1 MSSMEASSVRGSES
15 GRVIG
20 RIVELWRYPVKS
32 MAAQS
37 LTEAEVSWRGIAGD
51 RRWAFVRPGMERSGF
66 PWLTARELPD
76 LFKYVPSFSAPKRP
90 DSSPVMVKTPSG
102 RELEVV
108 DPELAAELGEGVR
121 VIKQDRGVFD
131 SAPLS
136 LISTQTVAALGQL
149 AGAEL
154 ETLRFRPNLVI
165 EANTEANIEA
175 NTEASSDYPEDAWVS
190 ASLQIGGMVMR
201 IDERDS
207 RCVMVNTHPTTTE
220 KNPAVLRA
228 IAGHR
233 QARLGVYGSVV
244 REGKVTVGDAVMLLQ
259 GR

>member
-1 MSSMEASSVRGSES
+1 MNSMDTSAMRDPER

-20 RIVELWRYPVKS
+20 KIVELWRYPVKS
-32 MAAQS
+32 MAAEA
-37 LTEAEVSWRGIAGD
+37 LTEAAVSWRGIAGD

-66 PWLTARELPD
+66 PWLTAREQPG
-76 LFKYVPSFSAPKRP
+76 LFHYVPSFSAPKRP
-90 DSSPVMVKTPSG
+90 DSSPVMVRTPSG

-136 LISTQTVAALGQL
+136 LISTQAVAALGQL

-154 ETLRFRPNLVI
+154 EALRFRPNLVI
-165 EANTEANIEA
+165 EASV
-175 NTEASSDYPEDAWVS
+175 EASDDAAIGASEYPEDAWVG
-190 ASLQIGGMVMR
+190 ASLQIGEMVMR

-207 RCVMVNTHPTTTE
+207 RCVMVNVHPTTIE

-244 REGKVTVGDAVMLLQ
+244 REGKVAVGDTVMILR

>member
-1 MSSMEASSVRGSES
+1 MSEPVS

-20 RIVELWRYPVKS
+20 KIVELWRYPVKS
-32 MAAQS
+32 MAAES
-37 LTEAEVSWRGIAGD
+37 LTEAAVSWQGIAGD

-66 PWLTARELPD
+66 PWLTAREKPG
-76 LFKYVPSFSAPKRP
+76 LFLYVPSFSAPKRP

-136 LISTQTVAALGQL
+136 LISTQAVAALGQL

-154 ETLRFRPNLVI
+154 EALRFRPNLVI
-165 EANTEANIEA
+165 EVSSDAIEA
-175 NTEASSDYPEDAWVS
+175 GGEYPEDGWIGV
-190 ASLQIGGMVMR
+190 SLQIGGMVMR
-201 IDERDS
+201 LDERDS
-207 RCVMVNTHPTTTE
+207 RCVMVNVHPTTTE

-244 REGKVTVGDAVMLLQ
+244 REGKVAVGDAVTILQ